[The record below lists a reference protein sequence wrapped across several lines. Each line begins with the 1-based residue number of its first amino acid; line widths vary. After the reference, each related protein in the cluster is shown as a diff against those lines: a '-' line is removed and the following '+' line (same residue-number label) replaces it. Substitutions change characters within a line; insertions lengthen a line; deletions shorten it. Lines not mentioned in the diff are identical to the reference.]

1 MPGEIELLS
10 TMLTVGGFARLSQ
23 EVTQLS
29 GLGEDINDL
38 VEEVKSA

>member
-23 EVTQLS
+23 EVT
-29 GLGEDINDL
+29 
-38 VEEVKSA
+38 